1 MPTWLH
7 IPGYMAL
14 GEWSHHRDYLGHENL
29 FCTVLLCILSNMYM
43 SIPISR
49 LFLPLS
55 LGNNKFVFYIC
66 DSICI
71 LEICSFLPF
80 FRFHIQATSYAVSLS
95 DISLSMTVSDP
106 CLLLQITLFCS
117 FFLII
122 GWAIFHCIYG
132 LQDFPGGSDGKAAV
146 CNMGDPGSIPG
157 LGRSPGEGNDNAL
170 QYYCLENPTDG
181 GAW

>member
-1 MPTWLH
+1 MSDHTIMIILVMKIFFVQFFCVFLAICLCESQSP
-7 IPGYMAL
+7 
-14 GEWSHHRDYLGHENL
+14 DYSFPFHLV
-29 FCTVLLCILSNMYM
+29 TM
-43 SIPISR
+43 
-49 LFLPLS
+49 
-55 LGNNKFVFYIC
+55 FVFYIC

-132 LQDFPGGSDGKAAV
+132 LQDFPGGSDGKVAV

-157 LGRSPGEGNDNAL
+157 LGRSPGEWNDNPL